1 MNNNDDG
8 TLNITGFDYD
18 DLVEESLKNVV
29 KKVLKITSKSGLL
42 GNSHFFISFNGNDD
56 EVIVP
61 EELKSTDSSEIKI
74 IIQHQFWD
82 LKATDEYF
90 EVTLSFNGQKKNIYV
105 PYRAIT
111 SFTDPSVGFGL
122 QFKVEEQKK
131 VPNKETKDENVVL
144 ENKKNQLKHKNKT
157 GSGEIISLNE
167 FRDKKWILLSKIGEF
182 FERI

>member
-8 TLNITGFDYD
+8 TLNIKGFDYD

-29 KKVLKITSKSGLL
+29 KKVLKITAESGLV
-42 GNSHFFISFNGNDD
+42 GNSHFFISFNGDD
-56 EVIVP
+56 DDVIVP
-61 EELKSTDSSEIKI
+61 DELKSNDSSEIKI

-82 LKATDEYF
+82 LKATDEHF

-105 PYRAIT
+105 PYKAIT

-131 VPNKETKDENVVL
+131 IPNQGKKDEDFVL
-144 ENKKNQLKHKNKT
+144 ENEKDQTKQTNKT
-157 GSGEIISLNE
+157 ESGEIISLNE
-167 FRDKKWILLSKIGEF
+167 FRDKK
-182 FERI
+182 

>member
-8 TLNITGFDYD
+8 TLNIKGFDYD

-29 KKVLKITSKSGLL
+29 KKVLKITAESGLI
-42 GNSHFFISFNGNDD
+42 GNSHFFISFNGNDND
-56 EVIVP
+56 VIVP
-61 EELKSTDSSEIKI
+61 DELKSNDSSEIKI

-82 LKATDEYF
+82 LKATDEHF

-105 PYRAIT
+105 PYKAIT

-131 VPNKETKDENVVL
+131 ISIEEKKDENVVL
-144 ENKKNQLKHKNKT
+144 ENKEVQTKQTNKSV
-157 GSGEIISLNE
+157 SGEIISLNE
-167 FRDKKWILLSKIGEF
+167 FRDKK
-182 FERI
+182 

>member
-8 TLNITGFDYD
+8 TLNIKGFDYD

-29 KKVLKITSKSGLL
+29 KKVLKITAESGLV
-42 GNSHFFISFNGNDD
+42 GNSHFFISFNGNDND
-56 EVIVP
+56 VIVP
-61 EELKSTDSSEIKI
+61 DELKSNDSSEIKI

-82 LKATDEYF
+82 LKATDEHF

-105 PYRAIT
+105 PYKAIT

-131 VPNKETKDENVVL
+131 ISIEEKKDENVVL
-144 ENKKNQLKHKNKT
+144 ENKEVQTKQTNKSV
-157 GSGEIISLNE
+157 SGEIISLNE
-167 FRDKKWILLSKIGEF
+167 FRDKK
-182 FERI
+182 

>member
-8 TLNITGFDYD
+8 TLNIKGFDYD

-29 KKVLKITSKSGLL
+29 KKVLKITAKSGLV
-42 GNSHFFISFNGNDD
+42 GNSHFFISFNGNDN
-56 EVIVP
+56 EVVVP
-61 EELKSTDSSEIKI
+61 DELKSNDSSEIKI

-82 LKATDEYF
+82 LKATDEHF

-105 PYRAIT
+105 PYKAIT

-131 VPNKETKDENVVL
+131 ISIEEKKDENVVL
-144 ENKKNQLKHKNKT
+144 ENKEVQKKQTNKSV
-157 GSGEIISLNE
+157 SGEIISLNE
-167 FRDKKWILLSKIGEF
+167 FRDKK
-182 FERI
+182 

>member
-8 TLNITGFDYD
+8 TLNIKGFDYD

-29 KKVLKITSKSGLL
+29 KKVLKITAESGLK
-42 GNSHFFISFNGNDD
+42 GNSHFFISFNGNDN

-61 EELKSTDSSEIKI
+61 DELKSSDSSEIKI

-82 LKATDEYF
+82 LKATDEHF

-105 PYRAIT
+105 PYKAIT

-122 QFKVEEQKK
+122 QFKVEEKK
-131 VPNKETKDENVVL
+131 VIPNEEKKDENSLL
-144 ENKKNQLKHKNKT
+144 ENKKDQTKQTNET
-157 GSGEIISLNE
+157 ESGEIISLNE
-167 FRDKKWILLSKIGEF
+167 FRDKK
-182 FERI
+182 

>member
-8 TLNITGFDYD
+8 TLNIKGFDYD

-29 KKVLKITSKSGLL
+29 KKVLKITAESGLV
-42 GNSHFFISFNGNDD
+42 GNSHFFISFNGNDND
-56 EVIVP
+56 VIVP
-61 EELKSTDSSEIKI
+61 DELKSNDSSEIKI

-82 LKATDEYF
+82 LKATDEHF

-105 PYRAIT
+105 PYKAIT

-131 VPNKETKDENVVL
+131 ISIEEQKDENVVS
-144 ENKKNQLKHKNKT
+144 ENKEVQTKQTNKSV
-157 GSGEIISLNE
+157 SGEIISLNE
-167 FRDKKWILLSKIGEF
+167 FRDKK
-182 FERI
+182 